1 VDPASNDQAMVMDKR
16 VGVEQHPRAAQLNF
30 LQSHLAKVS

>member
-1 VDPASNDQAMVMDKR
+1 VDPASNAQAMVMDKR
-16 VGVEQHPRAAQLNF
+16 VGVEQHVAQLNF